1 VDLVGWG
8 DRILYTSGMTCRELS
23 ALRAEARE
31 LNRKL
36 IQQRAMARSTAHLTR
51 GTHQPGQSDY
61 EPLIKRK
68 LERLSEAIQRHKD
81 EHGCED

>member
-1 VDLVGWG
+1 
-8 DRILYTSGMTCRELS
+8 MTCRDLA

-31 LNRKL
+31 LNTKL
-36 IQQRAMARSTAHLTR
+36 AHQRAVARSTSHLTR
-51 GTHQPGQSDY
+51 GTHQPGKSDY

-68 LERLSEAIQRHKD
+68 LERLAQAIQKHKA

>member
-1 VDLVGWG
+1 
-8 DRILYTSGMTCRELS
+8 MPCRQLA

-31 LNRKL
+31 LNTKL
-36 IQQRAMARSTAHLTR
+36 AHQRALARSTAHLTR
-51 GTHQPGQSDY
+51 GTHPPGKSDY

-68 LERLSEAIQRHKD
+68 LERLGQAIQKHKN

>member
-1 VDLVGWG
+1 
-8 DRILYTSGMTCRELS
+8 MTCRELS

-36 IQQRAMARSTAHLTR
+36 FQQRAMARSTTHLTR
-51 GTHQPGQSDY
+51 GTHQPGRSDY

-68 LERLSEAIQRHKD
+68 IERLAEAIQRHKK
-81 EHGCED
+81 EHGCEG